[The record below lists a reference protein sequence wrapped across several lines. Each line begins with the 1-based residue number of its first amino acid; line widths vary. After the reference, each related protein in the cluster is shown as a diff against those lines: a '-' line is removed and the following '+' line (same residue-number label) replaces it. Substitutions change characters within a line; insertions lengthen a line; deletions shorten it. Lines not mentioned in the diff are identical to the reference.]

1 MRHDVRALFL
11 FIAAC
16 GAAGRKPTPL
26 PAPEP
31 WPDPPPDCE
40 YDAVPPE
47 GLPPDEEG
55 PPPEPR
61 VVLVVVDGLR
71 ADLAATLPA
80 WQGLAADGA
89 WTLKARAERP
99 PVTVVSHAAI
109 FTGVGPERN
118 GVASFEPGG
127 DLSAWRPLKARDT
140 VFTAAGGAGMGT
152 LAVIRKT
159 KLRGLL
165 PEEAVD
171 EVVFAKSD
179 AEAVEAACA
188 RLLGDGA
195 PRLLY
200 VHLADVDAAG
210 HSKGW
215 MSKAQKAAAGRVSDR
230 LEEIRDCASRAE
242 AAWKEP
248 VSLLVTSDHGG
259 HGRGHGKDVDSDRFV
274 PWVLVGPGA
283 PAGLELPKSV
293 RLIDTAAVIL
303 ALLRLPD
310 GIPGLE
316 GRVPEGLFE
325 P

>member
-1 MRHDVRALFL
+1 MHHAVRALFL

-16 GAAGRKPTPL
+16 GNAGWK
-26 PAPEP
+26 PAPP
-31 WPDPPPDCE
+31 PAPAPGPDSPPDDE
-40 YDAVPPE
+40 DAAVPPE
-47 GLPPDEEG
+47 GLPPDEEE

-80 WQGLAADGA
+80 WKGLAADGA
-89 WTLKARAERP
+89 WTLEARTERL

-109 FTGVGPERN
+109 FTGVGAERN

-127 DLSAWRPLKARDT
+127 DLSAWRPLKVQDT
-140 VFTAAGGAGMGT
+140 VFTAGGDAGMGT

-179 AEAVEAACA
+179 AAAAAVACA
-188 RLLGDGA
+188 RLVDDDA
-195 PRLLY
+195 VRLAY

-210 HSKGW
+210 HAKGW
-215 MSKAQKAAAGRVSDR
+215 MSKAQKAAAVRVSDR
-230 LEEIRDCASRAE
+230 LEEIRDCAVRAE
-242 AAWKEP
+242 LAWKEP
-248 VSLLVTSDHGG
+248 VYLLVTSDHGG
-259 HGRGHGKDVDSDRFV
+259 HGRGHGKDVDDDRFV
-274 PWVLVGPGA
+274 PWVLVGPGV
-283 PAGLELPKSV
+283 PAGLELPKPV

-303 ALLRLPD
+303 AILGLPD

-316 GRVPEGLFE
+316 GKIPDGAFE